1 MRIMYCIPTLEC
13 GGAERQLAGLVVEL
27 ASLGHEVH
35 VVFSRGGVTL
45 DSLKAGGV
53 ATHEVGGGGN
63 HDPKIFFSLVG
74 LIRELKP
81 DLVQTTLVQ
90 MDILGGAA
98 SLLTRTPWILQE
110 LSSAPCYA
118 AGWKNRLRA
127 RLGARAGAI
136 VSNSA
141 GGVDYWRSQGA
152 TRAPLHVIPNGI
164 PLDEIAGAGPE
175 GADGFGLGGA
185 EKLVLYA
192 GRMDGGKNVGNLIAA
207 LAQIADDIPFHAV
220 LCGDGPLRPSLE
232 QLAGE
237 LGIRDRLV
245 FPGYVENPWALMK
258 RADVFAFVSRFEG
271 SPCVVMEAMACGCPL
286 VVSDIPS
293 HRELLDE
300 RSARFVNPEEPA
312 EIAEAVMSTL
322 SSGEAALA
330 RAASARAKVPELSF
344 ETMARRYE
352 QLYLSLI
359 GKR

>member
-13 GGAERQLAGLVVEL
+13 GGAERQLAGLAVEL
-27 ASLGHEVH
+27 ARLGHEAH
-35 VVFSRGGVTL
+35 VVFSRGGVSL
-45 DSLKAGGV
+45 DTLKAGGV
-53 ATHEVGGGGN
+53 TTHEVGAGGN
-63 HDPKIFFSLVG
+63 HDPEIFFRLVG
-74 LIRELKP
+74 LIREIKP
-81 DLVQTTLVQ
+81 DLVQTALTQ
-90 MDILGGAA
+90 MDVLGGAA
-98 SLLTRTPWILQE
+98 ALLTRTPWVLQE
-110 LSSAPCYA
+110 RSSAPHYV
-118 AGWKNRLRA
+118 AGWKNRLRS
-127 RLGARAGAI
+127 RLGARADAI

-141 GGVDYWRSQGA
+141 EGVDYWHSQGA
-152 TRAPLHVIPNGI
+152 TRVPLHVIPNGI
-164 PLDEIAGAGPE
+164 PLDEIEDAGPE
-175 GADGFGLGGA
+175 GADGLGLSGTR
-185 EKLVLYA
+185 KLVLYA

-207 LAQIADDIPFHAV
+207 LAQIADDVPFSAV

-293 HRELLDE
+293 HREILDD
-300 RSARFVNPEEPA
+300 RSACFVNPEEPA
-312 EIAEAVMSTL
+312 EIAAAVKSTL

-330 RAASARAKVPELSF
+330 RAASARARVAGLSF

-352 QLYLSLI
+352 QLYLSLS
-359 GKR
+359 G